1 MFYIMKKYNS
11 NQPEYYY
18 GIGKDGIVK
27 EGIFERFPDLI
38 PAIGD
43 HYWREDGAHK
53 KMLLVGESNYFND
66 NDVPHSDFKDAEAWY
81 KSAEAK
87 LIPEYRK
94 THVRN
99 WIGYETFN
107 KVFNIMNKVLSS
119 SGIKHEKGLQ
129 ETGFY
134 NYFLRPACDDGK
146 NKGFMPQNIDKEVS
160 GTALT
165 GIIEK
170 ISPDLII
177 FLSKKAYTE
186 FTLFLRRN
194 NLAYD
199 GIEHVSHPAS
209 IWWNRDGGIHG
220 KVKFEDLLRKYWI
233 NK

>member
-1 MFYIMKKYNS
+1 MGEYNS
-11 NQPEYYY
+11 KNQPEFYY

-27 EGIFERFPDLI
+27 EGIFERFPELI

-43 HYWREDGAHK
+43 HYWREDGTHK
-53 KMLLVGESNYFND
+53 KMLLIGESNYFNN
-66 NDVPHSDFKDAEAWY
+66 NDEPYSDFKDAEAWY
-81 KSAEAK
+81 KSTEAK
-87 LIPEYRK
+87 LIPEYHK
-94 THVRN
+94 KDVSN
-99 WIGYETFN
+99 DIGYETFN
-107 KVFNIMNKVLSS
+107 KVFNIMDKVLSNFS
-119 SGIKHEKGLQ
+119 IDHQ
-129 ETGFY
+129 ERLYETSFY
-134 NYFLRPACDDGK
+134 NYFLRPAYNDGK
-146 NKGFMPQNIDKEVS
+146 NKGFIPHNIDKEVS

-186 FTLFLRRN
+186 FSLFLRRN

-199 GIEHVSHPAS
+199 KIIIEHASHPAS